1 MPGKPG
7 FTDVQ
12 IVGDNVEVV
21 GESDADASEIVDIRV
36 TLVQG
41 KRVAAAPVTGIGSSW
56 KAELPVSD
64 PAGDFHAGEAV
75 AFGVE
80 TQREELLPL
89 TWAET
94 VTIR

>member
-12 IVGDNVEVV
+12 ILGDKVHVG
-21 GESDADASEIVDIRV
+21 GTSDADVSDVVDIRV

-41 KRVAAAPVTGIGSSW
+41 KRIAAAPVVQIATDW
-56 KAELPVSD
+56 TAELPVSD
-64 PAGDFHAGEAV
+64 PAGDFKAGEAV

-80 TQREELLPL
+80 TRSENQL
-89 TWAET
+89 TMTWTET

>member
-12 IVGDNVEVV
+12 IVGDKVIVV
-21 GESDADASEIVDIRV
+21 GESDADVSDVVDIRV

-41 KRVAAAPVTGIGSSW
+41 KRMAAAPVTQIGSSW
-56 KAELPVSD
+56 KVELPVSD

-80 TQREELLPL
+80 TRSENLLTM
-89 TWAET
+89 TWTEP

>member
-12 IVGDNVEVV
+12 IVGDNVRVE
-21 GESDADASEIVDIRV
+21 GESDAAASEILDIRV
-36 TLVQG
+36 TLVQDQ
-41 KRVAAAPVTGIGSSW
+41 RIAAAPVTQIGSSW
-56 KAELPVSD
+56 AAQLPVSD
-64 PAGDFHAGEAV
+64 PAGDFQAGEAV

-80 TQREELLPL
+80 TRSENVLTM

>member
-12 IVGDNVEVV
+12 IVGDKVRV
-21 GESDADASEIVDIRV
+21 GGTSDADVSDVVDIRV

-41 KRVAAAPVTGIGSSW
+41 KRIAAGPVTQIATDW
-56 KAELPVSD
+56 KAELPVRD
-64 PAGDFHAGEAV
+64 PAGDFQKGEAV

-80 TQREELLPL
+80 TRSENLFTM
-89 TWAET
+89 TWTET

>member
-1 MPGKPG
+1 MPGKPS

-12 IVGDNVEVV
+12 IVGDKLRVG
-21 GESDADASEIVDIRV
+21 GESDADVSDVVDIRV

-41 KRVAAAPVTGIGSSW
+41 QRIAAAPVSQIASSW

-64 PAGDFHAGEAV
+64 PAGDFQAGEAV

-80 TQREELLPL
+80 TRSENVLTM

>member
-12 IVGDNVEVV
+12 IVGDMVNVG
-21 GESDADASEIVDIRV
+21 GESDADVSDVVDIRV
-36 TLVQG
+36 MLVQE
-41 KRVAAAPVTGIGSSW
+41 KRIAEAPVTEIASSW

-80 TQREELLPL
+80 TRREELAPL